1 MTIWLITDIS
11 SEVPG
16 LRTAFLKNPPQNND
30 FLIAL
35 ISLYH
40 FQWLMLVSVA
50 VLYNFVFVIGRAV
63 FWELNNAA
71 PALWWTLDYT
81 CDIIYLLDIL
91 VHAHEGKRKF
101 PTTGFHLCL
110 LIVVKPGDQEVQY

>member
-1 MTIWLITDIS
+1 MTIWLIADIS
-11 SEVPG
+11 SEVSG
-16 LRTAFLKNPPQNND
+16 LRTATLKTPPQNYD
-30 FLIAL
+30 FIIAL

-63 FWELNNAA
+63 FWELNNAV

-101 PTTGFHLCL
+101 PTKGFHCACL
-110 LIVVKPGDQEVQY
+110 

>member
-1 MTIWLITDIS
+1 
-11 SEVPG
+11 
-16 LRTAFLKNPPQNND
+16 
-30 FLIAL
+30 
-35 ISLYH
+35 
-40 FQWLMLVSVA
+40 MLVSVA

-101 PTTGFHLCL
+101 PTTGFHLCMLTAKPLNNGEARRTGGPL
-110 LIVVKPGDQEVQY
+110 LKPESLSMFSLFSMS